1 MPSITRRPPNSD
13 DCRSAVKAR
22 LLAAT
27 QHLLAEGVNFTEL
40 GVQRIAAEA
49 KVARS
54 SFYVHFKDK
63 SEVLLLLAAALN
75 QKSFALVSQWQTDQ
89 DAGCE
94 SLTRL
99 YEDILVLYRE
109 NGTVLA
115 AINEV
120 AAYDPAVHAFWTAQ
134 LDRFCAAAAEHL
146 RRYQRD
152 GLPAR
157 NVNPAVV
164 AKVIVFGGFS
174 VLAQHVA
181 EGDSSEDAVVAR
193 ELALTYW
200 HGAFQR
206 PAP

>member
-1 MPSITRRPPNSD
+1 MPSITRRIPNSD

-22 LLAAT
+22 LLAAA
-27 QHLLAEGVNFTEL
+27 QRLLAQGVNFTEL

-75 QKSFALVSQWQTDQ
+75 QKSFDLVSQWQADQ

-109 NGTVLA
+109 NGAVLA

-120 AAYDPAVHAFWTAQ
+120 AAYDPAVHSFWTAQ

-146 RRYQRD
+146 RRYRSATAW
-152 GLPAR
+152 AR
-157 NVNPAVV
+157 NVNPAVA

-181 EGDSSEDAVVAR
+181 EGDSSEDAVAAR

-200 HGAFQR
+200 HGAFRR